1 MRIAILGEGYSGAVG
16 AFVGGNLLADE
27 TCSTLAGHLRG
38 YAGMAGDDASAAEF
52 AAAYDEAAG
61 EALSALAE
69 LVGSFGSLGHLAHAS
84 LANHLA
90 AEIASGGRS
99 VSAPPTRADDSVG
112 VLVSVP
118 PTSLGGDSPALPGP
132 VSWVLDQIE
141 GFVWPDA
148 DTERLRAAADAW
160 RTSASSV
167 SVLTAYCDRALADL
181 ADEQSPEVPLAIATT
196 RDLRARVDTLGD
208 QLAAIGGACA
218 AYADQVDAKRSE
230 MLDLLTQLAIELA
243 AGAVIGGALSV
254 VSAGLAAP
262 AAGAAGSAR
271 LAWAAGELKLIVDSL
286 RLVAG
291 GTALEL
297 RAAATTTREIS
308 TFTARVD
315 GARVIQTESQA
326 TVRTLEQRP
335 GWLPRHEHSGSH
347 TRGEHVSQSMDDL
360 WSQIEGGKR
369 MASTFPSNNAAESTL
384 SNLIEA
390 HEATVRAWLSGPR
403 DLLRLDGDM
412 GYPTGL
418 TMDRLGNVTE
428 VTRVRAILVR
438 DSSMP
443 DGWRLLTGFP
453 QP

>member
-1 MRIAILGEGYSGAVG
+1 
-16 AFVGGNLLADE
+16 
-27 TCSTLAGHLRG
+27 
-38 YAGMAGDDASAAEF
+38 MAGDDASAAEF
-52 AAAYDEAAG
+52 AAAYDEAAR

-148 DTERLRAAADAW
+148 DTDRLRAAADSW
-160 RTSASSV
+160 RASASSV
-167 SVLTAYCDRALADL
+167 SVLTAYCDQALADL

-218 AYADQVDAKRSE
+218 AYADQVDAKRDE

-291 GTALEL
+291 GTAGTL
-297 RAAATTTREIS
+297 RPVSTTLRDTRAYLS
-308 TFTARVD
+308 RLH
-315 GARVIQTESQA
+315 GARVA
-326 TVRTLEQRP
+326 ARTDQGSLRLGP
-335 GWLPRHEHSGSH
+335 DPRFGRGWLTKHEHSGSH
-347 TRGEHVSQSMDDL
+347 TIDKHVDKSAAALRQRL
-360 WSQIEGGKR
+360 LREAGPPA
-369 MASTFPSNNAAESTL
+369 ASTFRSRRSAE
-384 SNLIEA
+384 
-390 HEATVRAWLSGPR
+390 
-403 DLLRLDGDM
+403 
-412 GYPTGL
+412 
-418 TMDRLGNVTE
+418 
-428 VTRVRAILVR
+428 RAIERGVAAKRDAITDWIASGRHKRAFVVDLGYDVGKVLARGAEDVVSTTKVRMVLVR

-443 DGWRLLTGFP
+443 DGWRVLTAFP
-453 QP
+453 EL